1 MVYTKA
7 SSVMKYNQT
16 IYILVVRNFDY
27 KSLPPSDPQ
36 SGIESVLVI
45 S

>member
-16 IYILVVRNFDY
+16 IYILVVRNFDH
-27 KSLPPSDPQ
+27 KSLPPLNPQ
-36 SGIESVLVI
+36 SGIESVLVVN
-45 S
+45 